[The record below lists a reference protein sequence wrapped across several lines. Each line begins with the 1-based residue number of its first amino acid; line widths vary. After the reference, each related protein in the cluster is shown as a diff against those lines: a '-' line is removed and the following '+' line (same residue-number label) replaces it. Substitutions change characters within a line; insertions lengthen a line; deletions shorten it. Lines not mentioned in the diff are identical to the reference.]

1 MRKTIDLHQMLHF
14 DYNVSNFIEVYVS
27 RIPLFSDRCL
37 YAQIGINSDYI
48 ETFTK

>member
-27 RIPLFSDRCL
+27 RIL
-37 YAQIGINSDYI
+37 YFLIDAFMHKLVLIQ
-48 ETFTK
+48 TT